1 MRVKESVHNLLRWK
15 GRGRT
20 RQGTPDVPAGSA
32 GQPDAGHS
40 RREEALRLSEER
52 FVAAFQTSLDAVQ
65 INRLED
71 DRYVDINDGFTAIT
85 GFDQAEVIGK
95 TTEEIDIWGDG
106 ETRARMLDALKQ
118 ERSLMN
124 MEVQFRDRTGEL
136 RTGTVCAMLMNLQ
149 GTPHVLT
156 VIRDIDVLKKTEEAL
171 AVSEARFRELFNNM
185 SNGVAVFRVL
195 EDGDD
200 FVIVDFNR
208 AAERIEGVGR
218 DEVAGRSVLAVFTA
232 VEERGLLDVFRRVW
246 RTGEPEHHP
255 VAIFRD
261 GRLRTWK
268 ENYIYRLPSGEII
281 DVYEDITKRRQAEEK
296 LLAYQEQLKSLT
308 SELCL
313 TEERERRSIATDLHD
328 QIGQTLSVIKMKLFE
343 VQERCVDP
351 DLGEPLAEA
360 MELLKQTIRET
371 RSLTFELSPPML
383 YELGLEAAL
392 EWLGEVFQEQHG
404 INCTVT
410 IDQQP
415 KPLDEDLR
423 IVLFR
428 SVRELLAN
436 VLKHART
443 RSVDLSVQRQRD
455 RIVVAVADRGVGFDP
470 KEINERAV
478 RHREFGLFNI
488 RERLGRLGGR
498 LSLESGPGQGTRV
511 TLSAPLKSDR

>member
-15 GRGRT
+15 FRGRA
-20 RQGTPDVPAGSA
+20 DPAA
-32 GQPDAGHS
+32 PDADFS
-40 RREEALRLSEER
+40 RRQEARRLSEER
-52 FVAAFQTSLDAVQ
+52 FAAAFKTSLDAVQ

-71 DRYVDINDGFTAIT
+71 DCYVDINEGFTAIT
-85 GFDQAEVIGK
+85 GFGRAEVIGK
-95 TTEEIDIWGDG
+95 TSAEVDIWGDG
-106 ETRARMLDALKQ
+106 ETRARIIDALKQ

-124 MEVQFRDRTGEL
+124 MEVRFRGRTGEL
-136 RTGTVCAMLMNLQ
+136 RTGTVCAMVMNLQ

-185 SNGVAVFRVL
+185 SNGVAVFKAL

-200 FVIVDFNR
+200 FVVVDFNR
-208 AAERIEGVGR
+208 AAERIEGVYR
-218 DEVAGRSVLAVFTA
+218 DEVVGRSVSAVFTA
-232 VEERGLLDVFRRVW
+232 AEERGLSDVFRRVW

-255 VAIFRD
+255 VAIFRH

-296 LLAYQEQLKSLT
+296 LLAYQEQLKDLT

-343 VQERCVDP
+343 VRERCLDP
-351 DLGEPLAEA
+351 DLGGPLAEA
-360 MELLKQTIRET
+360 MELLKQAIREA

-404 INCTVT
+404 INCVVTV
-410 IDQQP
+410 DREP

-443 RSVDLSVQRQRD
+443 RSVDLSVYRRED
-455 RIVVAVADRGVGFDP
+455 RVVVVVVDRGVGFDP
-470 KEINERAV
+470 NEINDRTI
-478 RHREFGLFNI
+478 RHRGFGLFNI

-498 LSLESGPGQGTRV
+498 LSLESGPGRGTRV
-511 TLSAPLKSDR
+511 TLSAPLKTEW

>member
-1 MRVKESVHNLLRWK
+1 MRVRESVHNLLRWK
-15 GRGRT
+15 SRGR
-20 RQGTPDVPAGSA
+20 AGPVDRPEP
-32 GQPDAGHS
+32 GQS
-40 RREEALRLSEER
+40 RRQEARRLSEER
-52 FVAAFQTSLDAVQ
+52 FAAAFQTSLDAVQ
-65 INRLED
+65 INRLDD

-85 GFDQAEVIGK
+85 GFDREAVIGK
-95 TTEEIDIWGDG
+95 TTEEVDIWGDDQ
-106 ETRARMLDALKQ
+106 TRARMLDALRQ

-124 MEVQFRDRTGEL
+124 MEVRFRDRTGGL
-136 RTGTVCAMLMNLQ
+136 RTGTVCAMVMNLQ
-149 GTPHVLT
+149 GAPHVLT
-156 VIRDIDVLKKTEEAL
+156 VIRDIDLLKKTEEAL

-185 SNGVAVFRVL
+185 SNGVAVFKVL
-195 EDGDD
+195 DDGDD
-200 FVIVDFNR
+200 FVVVDFNR
-208 AAERIEGVGR
+208 AAERIEGVAR

-232 VEERGLLDVFRRVW
+232 AEERGLLEVFRRVW

-268 ENYIYRLPSGEII
+268 ENYVYRLPSGEII
-281 DVYEDITKRRQAEEK
+281 DVYEDITGRRQAEEK

-343 VQERCVDP
+343 VQERCV
-351 DLGEPLAEA
+351 EPGMAGPLSEA
-360 MELLKQTIRET
+360 MELLEQTIRET

-392 EWLGEVFQEQHG
+392 EWLAEVFQEQHG

-443 RSVDLSVQRQRD
+443 RSVDLSVQRQGG

-470 KEINERAV
+470 DEINGRAISQ
-478 RHREFGLFNI
+478 REFGLFNI
-488 RERLGRLGGR
+488 RERLGRLGGH

-511 TLSAPLKSDR
+511 TLSAPLQDEISLP